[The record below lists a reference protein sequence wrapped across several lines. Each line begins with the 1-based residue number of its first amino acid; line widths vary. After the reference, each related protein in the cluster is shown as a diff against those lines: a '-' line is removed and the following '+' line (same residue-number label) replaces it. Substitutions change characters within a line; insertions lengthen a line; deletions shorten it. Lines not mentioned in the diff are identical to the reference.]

1 MSVLNN
7 SLQNFQGCCLLF
19 NYQGSL
25 SLLFETAYL
34 DYHIHWRLSRT
45 FLIFFRP
52 AFQLFGRYPFVKHS
66 FVSSDSL
73 LRISQAVVFVNC
85 YFILFLNQLLLI
97 QKIIHH
103 LKHQHCCLSTLPLAT
118 TKLIYHSSRT
128 LSISFSKPFLFI
140 LLIYQPNGERGI

>member
-1 MSVLNN
+1 M
-7 SLQNFQGCCLLF
+7 FFFFFFFFFFCCLLF

-34 DYHIHWRLSRT
+34 DYHIRRHLSRT

-52 AFQLFGRYPFVKHS
+52 AFQLSVCHLFLKHS

-85 YFILFLNQLLLI
+85 YFILFFRNNSRRFLIMIRHFLLFRNQFPPSSARLCYLTA
-97 QKIIHH
+97 
-103 LKHQHCCLSTLPLAT
+103 LSNAT
-118 TKLIYHSSRT
+118 ARLIYH
-128 LSISFSKPFLFI
+128 K
-140 LLIYQPNGERGI
+140 GV